1 MTSSHAPEAVGE
13 AARQLIP
20 LLYDDVRRIAR
31 QQRARFV
38 PGETLRTTALVNET
52 YLNLVSTPA
61 WKDQQHFLRAAALAM
76 RHIITDLARSKLR
89 QKRDGG
95 VVLPLDE
102 ALAVASDD
110 VWPGGGEDRILELD
124 EAVSRLAALNP
135 RLAEIVECRFFAG
148 YSEVETAQALGISE
162 RTLRRDWA
170 KARAWLYREL
180 DPENTG
186 DQ

>member
-1 MTSSHAPEAVGE
+1 MTDPQDPGTVGE

-20 LLYDDVRRIAR
+20 LLYEDVRRIAR

-52 YLNLVSTPA
+52 YLKLMSTPA
-61 WKDQQHFLRAAALAM
+61 WKDQQHFLRSAALAM

-95 VVLPLDE
+95 LVLPLDD
-102 ALAVASDD
+102 ALNVTDD
-110 VWPGGGEDRILELD
+110 VWPGGGEDLIVELD

-170 KARAWLYREL
+170 KARAWLYREI
-180 DPENTG
+180 DPETS
-186 DQ
+186 